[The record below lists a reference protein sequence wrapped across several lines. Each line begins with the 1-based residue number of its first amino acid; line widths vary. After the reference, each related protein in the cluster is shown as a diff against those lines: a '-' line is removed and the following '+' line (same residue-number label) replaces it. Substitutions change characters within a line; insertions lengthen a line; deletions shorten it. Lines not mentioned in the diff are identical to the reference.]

1 MEPFRP
7 VGGAAVTTG
16 TLSSTLGAGPH
27 AGDLEVL
34 HRDQSALSRY
44 PMALVPV
51 VYPLAVLQ
59 SREMQ
64 EGMGPTVGS
73 GHATVGPSLELCHSI
88 VI

>member
-7 VGGAAVTTG
+7 VGGAEVTTW
-16 TLSSTLGAGPH
+16 TLSSTPGAGPH
-27 AGDLEVL
+27 AGDLKVL

-44 PMALVPV
+44 PMGLVPV

-59 SREMQ
+59 SRERQ
-64 EGMGPTVGS
+64 EGMGSAVGT
-73 GHATVGPSLELCHSI
+73 GHTTVGPSLELCHSI